1 MSLTPRFALKQTSM
15 KRTLAASIAAV
26 SLMAAATA
34 SAQTLRFAHV
44 DPDDWTSSKKGAA
57 GQVFKN
63 LVEAETDLT
72 VELYPAGSLGGETEL
87 IEGAQDGTISIAM
100 VSGAYANFCPAV
112 AVTDIPYTFPSAPVA
127 WQVMDGEFGTA
138 LAEHCL
144 QQTGLRT
151 LAYGET
157 GFRHFTNSVRPI
169 NSPEDMQGLKFR
181 VQTIPLYLEMVSALG
196 GEPQGIAWGE
206 VPTALA
212 TGVVDGQE
220 NPISV
225 IYGNNFYEFQDYLT
239 LDRHV
244 YGVDH
249 LLINDEI
256 FQSLSEEEQAA
267 VKRAAVVAGTTGRAI
282 QQFNSAEGITKLEAE
297 GMEITQPTAEQM
309 EAFREAAQPPVQA
322 YLSEEL
328 GDDAEWIERL
338 SSAVEEVSAR
348 F

>member
-1 MSLTPRFALKQTSM
+1 MSLRPMLSLPTTSM
-15 KRTLAASIAAV
+15 KRTLTVAVASAALLTAAH
-26 SLMAAATA
+26 A

-44 DPDDWTSSKKGAA
+44 DPDDWTTSKKGAA

-72 VELYPAGSLGGETEL
+72 VELYPAGALGGETEL

-127 WQVMDGEFGTA
+127 WEVMDGEFGTA

-144 QQTGLRT
+144 EQTGLRT

-169 NSPEDMQGLKFR
+169 HTPEDMQGLKFR

-196 GEPQGIAWGE
+196 GVPQGIAWGE

-249 LLINDEI
+249 ILINDEI

-282 QQFNSAEGITKLEAE
+282 QQFNSAEGITKLQAE

-322 YLSEEL
+322 YLRNEL
-328 GDDAEWIERL
+328 GDEAEWIDRL
-338 SSAVEEVSAR
+338 ASAVDDASSR